1 LTDIEYMRLALQLA
15 ESVKGRTSPNPL
27 VGAVV
32 VREQRIV
39 GMGAHLRAGNH
50 HAEVNALNMAGIDAK
65 GSTMYVTLE
74 PCNHQ
79 GRTPACTERI
89 IKEGIRKVYVAALDP
104 NPLVAGKG
112 IKKLEDAGIEVSVG
126 LLQSEANKL
135 NEVFNKYILT
145 KMPYV
150 ILKAAMTLDGKL
162 ATRIGDSKWIT
173 NEASRLKV
181 HQIRNETDAIMIG
194 VQTVIN
200 DDPMLTTRLP
210 EGGHNP
216 IRIIIDSH
224 LSIPETAKI
233 LNTKDAQTII
243 VCTQDRNVEKQKWLE
258 KLEVKVI
265 VSKSKDGYVDIS
277 DCLAKIGELQ
287 ITSVLVEGGSKLHGS
302 FLLEKQFD
310 KVIVF
315 IAPKLI
321 GGTNAIH
328 AFGGKGLE
336 YMSEAVNLDNILIEQ
351 FDGDICITGYP
362 I

>member
-1 LTDIEYMRLALQLA
+1 MRLALQLA
-15 ESVKGRTSPNPL
+15 QSVKGRTSPNPL

-32 VREQRIV
+32 VREQRII
-39 GMGAHLRAGNH
+39 GIGAHLRAGTH
-50 HAEVNALNMAGIDAK
+50 HAEVHALNMAGNDAE

-74 PCNHQ
+74 PCNHH

-89 IKEGIRKVYVAALDP
+89 IKEGIKKVYVAALDP

-112 IKKLEDAGIEVSVG
+112 IKALEAAGIEVSVG

-135 NEVFNKYILT
+135 NEVFNKYIST

-162 ATRIGDSKWIT
+162 ATKIGDSKWIT

-181 HQIRNETDAIMIG
+181 HQIRNETDGIMVG

-200 DDPMLTTRLP
+200 DDPILTTRLP

-224 LSIPETAKI
+224 LSIPETAKV
-233 LNTKDAQTII
+233 LDVKDAPTII
-243 VCTQDRNVEKQKWLE
+243 VCTEDRDIEKQKILE
-258 KLEVKVI
+258 SMNVKVI
-265 VSKSKDGYVDIS
+265 VSNSKDGFVDIS
-277 DCLAKIGELQ
+277 DCLTKLGELQ
-287 ITSVLVEGGSKLHGS
+287 ITSILVEGGSKLHGS
-302 FLLEKQFD
+302 FLIEKLFD
-310 KVIVF
+310 KVIIF

-321 GGTNAIH
+321 GGSNAIH
-328 AFGGKGLE
+328 AFGGTGLE
-336 YMSEAVNLDNILIEQ
+336 YMSEAVKLDDIMIEQ

-362 I
+362 V